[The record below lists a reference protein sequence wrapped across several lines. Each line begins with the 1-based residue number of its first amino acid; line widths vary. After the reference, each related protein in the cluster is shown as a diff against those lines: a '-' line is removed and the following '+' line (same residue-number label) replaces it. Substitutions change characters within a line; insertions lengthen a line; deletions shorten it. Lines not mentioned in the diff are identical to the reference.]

1 MGYYDIVNNIPI
13 DITFNGAGSKNNEVN
28 RAQEW
33 ISNNNIKNT
42 IFIYDRA
49 YLKYDFFLNF

>member
-1 MGYYDIVNNIPI
+1 MGYYGIVNNIPI

-33 ISNNNIKNT
+33 IKNNDIKKYNICMRSF
-42 IFIYDRA
+42 IF
-49 YLKYDFFLNF
+49 